1 MAIQRV
7 RSKQAKTDVL
17 LRDPVL
23 TEYVPST
30 RDFSPSTVEEMLEKY
45 GMIYVKPVNG
55 TYGSGVIRIE
65 KDTENVQ
72 PYFFQSGEKK
82 YAFGNFD
89 EMYRKLLT
97 VKKNKSYLSQQGIEL
112 LKFSG
117 RRFDLRVMV
126 QKNPKGNWETTGM
139 IGRVAHPRK
148 IVTNYHAGGTPM
160 PVDILLRKSLTSEQW
175 IAYESHLRQL
185 GIDIASALEKRY
197 PRLKEIGVD
206 VAIDQSLKPWILEV
220 NTMPD
225 PYLFKKLPNRSVFR
239 RIYSYAAAYGRFKS
253 RKRKN

>member
-1 MAIQRV
+1 MSIQRV

-17 LRDPVL
+17 LNDPL
-23 TEYVPST
+23 LRKYVPST
-30 RDFSPSTVEEMLEKY
+30 RDFSPSTTEEMLEQY

-55 TYGSGVIRIE
+55 TYGSGVIRVE
-65 KDTENVQ
+65 KNTGNVR
-72 PYFFQSGEKK
+72 PYFFQSEETK
-82 YAFGNFD
+82 YAFSTFD

-97 VKKNKSYLSQQGIEL
+97 VKKRKTYLTQQGIEL
-112 LKFSG
+112 LKYSG
-117 RRFDLRVMV
+117 RRFDLRIMV
-126 QKNPKGNWETTGM
+126 QKNPKSQWETTGM

-148 IVTNYHAGGTPM
+148 IVTNYHAGGTPL
-160 PVDILLRKSLTSEQW
+160 PVETLLKKTLTSKQW
-175 IAYESHLRQL
+175 SAYESRLRQI
-185 GIDIASALEKRY
+185 GVDIAIALERRY

-206 VAIDQSLKPWILEV
+206 VAIDQSLQPWILEV

-253 RKRKN
+253 RKRK